1 MAQDDWRKKAN
12 CLGQPTEWWFP
23 EVGER
28 ISPQAAEICDSC
40 KVQQQC
46 LHASLYPLEHGIWGG
61 KGERQR
67 RRYREKLRKPKD
79 ELKYVRWNQK

>member
-1 MAQDDWRKKAN
+1 MLDEKWRTKAN

-28 ISPQAAEICDSC
+28 ISPQAAEICGGC
-40 KVQQQC
+40 KVKKEC
-46 LHASLYPLEHGIWGG
+46 LTFSLWPLEQGIWGG

-67 RRYREKLRKPKD
+67 RRYRENLKKP
-79 ELKYVRWNQK
+79 